1 MAEKVLKTSA
11 SVFECSAAKVAKG
24 KLWKA
29 SSASSAY
36 SRDVRGLEAFLA
48 VAVGVRAVLDSGRH
62 VDADAGVGGRA
73 AGKRLGVWD
82 GDACAVDEL

>member
-1 MAEKVLKTSA
+1 M
-11 SVFECSAAKVAKG
+11 
-24 KLWKA
+24 
-29 SSASSAY
+29 
-36 SRDVRGLEAFLA
+36 
-48 VAVGVRAVLDSGRH
+48 AVGVRAVLDSGRH